1 MHQADFNSWKN
12 TASIAE
18 THPWKKNR
26 GAFWFLFSVFT
37 SAGIN
42 YTPPASLAGEIFIML
57 CFPATIIWSIVAFAY
72 NLVWASI
79 LDTNLFVIHAHT
91 RVEKLVNVVVANFS
105 LLHFI
110 SLVLI
115 IFITSDVNLLSNWVS
130 LSFSVSISM
139 SGIHFIGWQ
148 TLRSALELL
157 QKCQNGP
164 RIRF

>member
-1 MHQADFNSWKN
+1 
-12 TASIAE
+12 
-18 THPWKKNR
+18 
-26 GAFWFLFSVFT
+26 
-37 SAGIN
+37 
-42 YTPPASLAGEIFIML
+42 ML

-130 LSFSVSISM
+130 L
-139 SGIHFIGWQ
+139 
-148 TLRSALELL
+148 
-157 QKCQNGP
+157 
-164 RIRF
+164 